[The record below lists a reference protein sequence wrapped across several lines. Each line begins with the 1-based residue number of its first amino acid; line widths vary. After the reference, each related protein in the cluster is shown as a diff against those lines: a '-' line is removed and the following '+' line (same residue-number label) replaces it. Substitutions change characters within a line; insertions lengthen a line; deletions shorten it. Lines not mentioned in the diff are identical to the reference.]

1 MALFSLEALDARSGD
16 ALLLH
21 HGDPPRL
28 TVIDAGFSSTYTDV
42 LRPRLEQLR
51 DQRSPANTPITIEQV
66 IVSHID
72 NDHITGVVK
81 MFEDLDT
88 IKLNQDPPLADVK
101 RLWHN
106 SFNDALQAIGG
117 DEAEATEDLATAPAV
132 AAGVPEGRKLRVLA
146 QSFPTM
152 EVNQGQAGL
161 LMPPLETS
169 IEGLKITLAGPTP
182 ERLEALRDL
191 WEKDVKKRLAA
202 GETAQVADYVDKSAP
217 NLSSIVVH
225 VEHEGKTMLLT
236 GDGRGDDTLIGLE
249 TAGLLDDE
257 GKLHVDLL
265 KLPHH
270 GSDRN
275 VELDYFQRIT
285 ADHYV
290 ISANGHDDNPS
301 VPTLEMLQ
309 EARGDDEYTVYLT
322 NPEIAEDFFNA
333 NPGSYTFCVRDPAK
347 PSIVVDLLD
356 PLGQ

>member
-42 LRPRLEQLR
+42 LKPRLEALR
-51 DQRSPANTPITIEQV
+51 DQRSAPGDPLVIDQV
-66 IVSHID
+66 IVSHVD
-72 NDHITGVVK
+72 NDHIAGMVK
-81 MFEDLDT
+81 FFEDLEEIQATD
-88 IKLNQDPPLADVK
+88 DVPLARVG

-106 SFNDALQAIGG
+106 SFSDALQAIGG
-117 DEAEATEDLATAPAV
+117 DEAEGAEDAV
-132 AAGVPEGRKLRVLA
+132 TPGVVSVGVPEGRKLRVLA
-146 QSFPTM
+146 QSFPAM
-152 EVNQGQAGL
+152 KVNQGETGL

-169 IEGLKITLAGPTP
+169 IEGLKVTLAGPTP
-182 ERLEALRDL
+182 ERLEALRDE
-191 WEKDVKKRLAA
+191 WEKEVKKLREK
-202 GETAQVADYVDKSAP
+202 GDTVQVAEYVDTSVP

-236 GDGRGDDTLIGLE
+236 GDARGDDTLEGLE
-249 TAGLLDDE
+249 TAGLLED
-257 GKLHVDLL
+257 GQLHVDLL

-275 VELDYFQRIT
+275 VELDYFQKIT

-301 VPTLEMLQ
+301 VATLEMIQ
-309 EARGDDEYTVYLT
+309 EARGDDAYTVYLT
-322 NPEIAEDFFNA
+322 NPQIAVDFFNDH
-333 NPGSYTFCVRDPAK
+333 PGNYEFELRDSAK